1 MEYFFETVETAPKG
15 IGFQHF
21 DTCHL
26 TWLLSFVILTVVCSL
41 LYKKLNEHGRRIM
54 RYVLAALTVADE
66 IFKIAGLVAFD
77 NYTAKYLPLQLCSIN
92 IILIAIHAI
101 KPSKTLS
108 SFLYTVG
115 IPAAVVALIFPTW
128 TELPAANFMHIH
140 SFTVHILLALYPIV
154 LTANGDIKPE
164 VKDIPKC
171 LALLAAFAV
180 LAIGVNALLDT
191 NFMFFAGVSRGNPLY
206 WFKKAFGNHYVGYP
220 ILVTAVIFLMYAP
233 LTLYRTLK
241 NKMKK
246 CTA

>member
-15 IGFQHF
+15 IGFRHF
-21 DTCHL
+21 DPCHL
-26 TWLLSFVILTVVCSL
+26 AWLAGFLLVTVAACM
-41 LYKKLNEHGRRIM
+41 LYRRLNEKGRAVM

-66 IFKIAGLVAFD
+66 LFKISGLVAFG
-77 NYTAKYLPLQLCSIN
+77 NYTPKYLPLHLCSIN

-101 KPSKTLS
+101 KPSKTLN

-115 IPAAVVALIFPTW
+115 IPAAVVALVFPTW

-154 LTANGDIKPE
+154 LTVNGDIKPT

-171 LALLAAFAV
+171 LALLAAFAL

-191 NFMFFAGVSRGNPLY
+191 NFMFFAGVSKGNPLY

-220 ILVTAVIFLMYAP
+220 ILVAAVILLMYAP
-233 LTLYRTLK
+233 LSLYRALK
-241 NKMKK
+241 KK
-246 CTA
+246 LSKCAA

>member
-15 IGFQHF
+15 IGFRHF
-21 DTCHL
+21 DSCHL
-26 TWLLSFVILTVVCSL
+26 AWLAAFVLVTVAACM
-41 LYKKLNEHGRRIM
+41 LYRRLDEKGRKIM

-66 IFKIAGLVAFD
+66 IFKIVGLAAFG
-77 NYTAKYLPLQLCSIN
+77 NYTPKYLPLQLCSIN

-164 VKDIPKC
+164 IRDIPKC
-171 LALLAAFAV
+171 LTLLAAFAV
-180 LAIGVNALLDT
+180 IAIGVNAVVDT
-191 NFMFFAGVSRGNPLY
+191 NFMFFAGVSKGNPLY

-220 ILVTAVIFLMYAP
+220 ILVTAVLILMYAP
-233 LTLYRTLK
+233 LTLYRALK
-241 NKMKK
+241 NKRQKRM
-246 CTA
+246 A